1 LDATAA
7 QSAIGV
13 FRLLLSAA
21 SKVGPGKREV
31 GSLHKLANKKI
42 AEMRKTHALFVR
54 LMRILCKAAEKCA
67 DDIRRGKN
75 FDVALTKLSGEIA
88 KVRDLR
94 IESKPKRMEQYS
106 EAKAYQTMSVQDRG
120 ILKKIPDELALQLH
134 GGFLRIF

>member
-54 LMRILCKAAEKCA
+54 LMRILCKAAENVPM
-67 DDIRRGKN
+67 ILEEG
-75 FDVALTKLSGEIA
+75 
-88 KVRDLR
+88 R
-94 IESKPKRMEQYS
+94 IS
-106 EAKAYQTMSVQDRG
+106 T
-120 ILKKIPDELALQLH
+120 LH
-134 GGFLRIF
+134 